1 MRTLRPQIQRQV
13 ERGLQS
19 LSDEFSAEV
28 SSDAIQGAGRQW
40 LGEFLAQARFDDY
53 IPVLM
58 YHSVRERIVELIWA
72 RRSGLPALAPIGSL

>member
-1 MRTLRPQIQRQV
+1 MQRQV

-19 LSDEFSAEV
+19 LSEEFSAEV
-28 SSDAIQGAGRQW
+28 SSDAIQRAGRQW

-53 IPVLM
+53 VPVLL

-72 RRSGLPALAPIGSL
+72 RRGGLPPIAPIASL